1 METKILRVVRQGEA
15 FSVQSSKSDNGS
27 IQKCNIVLRE
37 LGGSKFENEY
47 VCAML
52 GNLAACKFYEGDVV
66 AATLRFSTH
75 EYQGQTFQEI
85 LATDVATALG
95 YANTRKAVLDHVDKE
110 DREDGVTI
118 RDAIVGC
125 TLRMLNEPAED
136 TLTATQVAKT
146 FNMTVFDFNHV
157 LSDMGIQYRRGGHW
171 NISDDLALSA
181 PASRVLACYRSR
193 EDGRQLLENQ
203 SESPRRSL

>member
-15 FSVQSSKSDNGS
+15 FGVQSAKAESGS

-75 EYQGQTFQEI
+75 DPSFLYTRVSG
-85 LATDVATALG
+85 TDLSRDSG
-95 YANTRKAVLDHVDKE
+95 Y
-110 DREDGVTI
+110 
-118 RDAIVGC
+118 
-125 TLRMLNEPAED
+125 
-136 TLTATQVAKT
+136 
-146 FNMTVFDFNHV
+146 
-157 LSDMGIQYRRGGHW
+157 
-171 NISDDLALSA
+171 
-181 PASRVLACYRSR
+181 
-193 EDGRQLLENQ
+193 
-203 SESPRRSL
+203 